1 MIKYFNNK
9 TDKEYMKSNLIKEI
23 FKKPQSEMEKEILQ
37 QSEILKMLYGHY
49 VRPDGVVMMNVPYYV
64 NRVILI
70 ASGSSYNCAA
80 IISYLLRDYAHIS
93 TQSIYASEFS
103 QITDYEVESEALYVF
118 ISQSGETSDTIEAL
132 EKIRE
137 KTDKT
142 LCVTNN
148 EHSKLFEKA
157 NYKLLTYAGTEK
169 SIAATKS
176 MSAQIYVLCLFIAKI
191 MQSKEQNADSLL
203 KDLKESGDII
213 ESVLKDVDYIKQIG
227 QKLAGYNNISI
238 LGSGCFYP
246 LAKEGAL
253 KIREVSY
260 INTNAYPTGEFLH
273 GHVAALNKKTAVLT
287 ILSQFNKNFGVNV
300 MKKIEKDYTPL
311 MITISNFSIQTSQ
324 LKSDYSIKFEY
335 DNDIFLLF
343 STLVVFQ
350 LIALETGKKLKRDI
364 DKPEGLNK
372 VVKENP

>member
-1 MIKYFNNK
+1 
-9 TDKEYMKSNLIKEI
+9 MKPNF
-23 FKKPQSEMEKEILQ
+23 FKSKKSEMEKEIQ
-37 QSEILKMLYGHY
+37 AQSGILKMLYEHY
-49 VRPDGVVMMNVPYYV
+49 VRPDGVVMMNVPFYV

-80 IISYLLRDYAHIS
+80 IISYLLRDYTKIS

-103 QITDYEVESEALYVF
+103 QLTDYEVEQEALYIF

-132 EKIRE
+132 EKIRG
-137 KTDKT
+137 KTDKI

-148 EHSKLFEKA
+148 ENSSLYEKA
-157 NYKLLTYAGTEK
+157 NYKLLTLAGAEK

-176 MSAQIYVLCLFIAKI
+176 MSSQIYVLCLFIAKI
-191 MQSKEQNADSLL
+191 MQAKEMDASALL
-203 KDLKESGDII
+203 EDLKQIGDII
-213 ESVLKDVDYIKQIG
+213 SKVLNNTSYIKKIG
-227 QKLAGYNNISI
+227 RKLAWYNNISI

-260 INTNAYPTGEFLH
+260 LNTNAYPTGEFLH
-273 GHVAALNKKTAVLT
+273 GHVAGLNKRTAVIT
-287 ILSQFNKNFGVNV
+287 ILSSFNKNFGVNV
-300 MKKIEKDYTPL
+300 MQKIEKDYTPL
-311 MITISNFSIQTSQ
+311 MITISDFSLQNSKF
-324 LKSDYSIKFEY
+324 KSNYTIKFEY
-335 DNDIFLLF
+335 ESDIFLLF

-350 LIALETGKKLKRDI
+350 LIALETGKKLKRNI

>member
-191 MQSKEQNADSLL
+191 IQSKEQNADSLL

>member
-1 MIKYFNNK
+1 
-9 TDKEYMKSNLIKEI
+9 MKSNLIKEI
-23 FKKPQSEMEKEILQ
+23 FKKPESEMEKEISQ
-37 QSEILKMLYGHY
+37 QSEILKMLYEHY
-49 VRPDGVVMMNVPYYV
+49 VRPDGVVMMNVPFYV

-103 QITDYEVESEALYVF
+103 QITDYEVENEALYIF

-142 LCVTNN
+142 LCITNN
-148 EHSKLFEKA
+148 EHSTLFEKA

-191 MQSKEQNADSLL
+191 IQSKEQDAAPLL
-203 KDLKESGDII
+203 QDLKQAGEVI
-213 ESVLKDVDYIKQIG
+213 ESVFKDLDYIKAIG
-227 QKLAGYNNISI
+227 KKLADYNNISI

-260 INTNAYPTGEFLH
+260 LNTNAYPTGEFLH
-273 GHVAALNKKTAVLT
+273 GHVAALNKKTAVVT
-287 ILSQFNKNFGVNV
+287 ILSQFNKNFGVSV

-350 LIALETGKKLKRDI
+350 LIALETGKKLKRNI

>member
-37 QSEILKMLYGHY
+37 QSEILKMLYEHY